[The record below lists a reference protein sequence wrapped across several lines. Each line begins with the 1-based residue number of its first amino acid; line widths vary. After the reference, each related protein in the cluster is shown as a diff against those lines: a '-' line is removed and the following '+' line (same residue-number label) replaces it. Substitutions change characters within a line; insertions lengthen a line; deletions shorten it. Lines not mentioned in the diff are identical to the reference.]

1 MSIRSDPLDRLQIPD
16 GTTVEEHD
24 LVAEGDVVV
33 GGQSTVEFGVRG
45 RNVYAGER
53 VRFGG
58 DIEADGDCRLDVWC
72 DVAGNVLV
80 GQDAYLGER
89 VHVGGQLMVSGD
101 LDIGDDVDIEDG
113 FEANGWIVIR
123 NPMPTIVF
131 LFVYL
136 SQLLRL
142 GRDEDAEQVV
152 DEFLTNDRDHEPVLV
167 PRGARVSDDAWQ
179 VSTPA
184 TVGDDCRLHGNLRAE
199 SIEVG
204 RDSELFGS
212 LRAKGDIDVGPGTVI
227 HGDVTTRSGN
237 VRIAPTAHVR
247 GDVACEDLALHD
259 EAEVDGS
266 IRARGEMNIVDDPI
280 EQPARAGTTADTEPS
295 SADGPARERVGEFE
309 FSAAG
314 DGDDHHEPVPSADD
328 DAAAQSETAADD
340 ADAMEAPEAAAPEAD
355 ASEAAAP
362 ETAVAVPRT
371 PDGSATPAV
380 TRVDADGNGAGAA
393 ADSVDGGAD
402 EDPDSTED
410 AAEEDADPASETDA
424 EADDEDDTDDGDAED
439 SHEGETVPERDPA
452 ANGHGVASA
461 IAEAEK
467 R

>member
-1 MSIRSDPLDRLQIPD
+1 VSIRSDPLDRLQIPD
-16 GTTVEEHD
+16 GTEVEEHD
-24 LVAEGDVVV
+24 LVTEGDVVV

-72 DVAGNVLV
+72 DVEGNVLV

-199 SIEVG
+199 TIEVG

-212 LRAKGDIDVGPGTVI
+212 LRARADIEVGPGTVI

-247 GDVACEDLALHD
+247 GDVACEDLTLHD

-266 IRARGEMNIVDDPI
+266 IRARGEMNIVDDPV
-280 EQPARAGTTADTEPS
+280 EQPTRAEPS
-295 SADGPARERVGEFE
+295 ADASSPDDGPARERVGEFE
-309 FSAAG
+309 FSAAS
-314 DGDDHHEPVPSADD
+314 DDDHEPVPNADN
-328 DAAAQSETAADD
+328 AAGQPEAEPDEGAADG
-340 ADAMEAPEAAAPEAD
+340 
-355 ASEAAAP
+355 
-362 ETAVAVPRT
+362 VAVPEGEPPGPRA
-371 PDGSATPAV
+371 PEGDATPAV
-380 TRVDADGNGAGAA
+380 TRVDADA
-393 ADSVDGGAD
+393 GAD
-402 EDPDSTED
+402 ESAGEPAAEGADEAPDATDDAAGGTADD
-410 AAEEDADPASETDA
+410 AAEDDSDRD
-424 EADDEDDTDDGDAED
+424 EADDGTDDED
-439 SHEGETVPERDPA
+439 PEDPHEGETVPERDPA